1 MANDI
6 YDVLAGR
13 VRHERA
19 RAGLT
24 LEALAEKA
32 GVSDSFI
39 AHIETG
45 RKKPS
50 LVTVHRLA
58 VALSLPLSDL
68 LSEDLPP
75 LPKSDA
81 PFLNHVA
88 RIIRGKSAKQK
99 DGLLRLI
106 RIAADVVS
114 ISQPVPNAQTSFV
127 SADRTR

>member
-1 MANDI
+1 MANNI

-32 GVSDSFI
+32 GISDSFV

-58 VALSLPLSDL
+58 IALSLPLSDL
-68 LSEDLPP
+68 LNEDLQP

-114 ISQPVPNAQTSFV
+114 IAQPVSNS
-127 SADRTR
+127 